1 MTVERIGQHMALRE
15 ETVHHVKL
23 GSYKMLDRFAGWEVE
38 KGFAQ
43 PRLGGWW
50 MDVRLNRV
58 MINRKETVKP
68 ITTFTEAH

>member
-1 MTVERIGQHMALRE
+1 MTVERIGRDMQLRE

-50 MDVRLNRV
+50 MDVLFHRV
-58 MINRKETVKP
+58 RTAGREKIKH

>member
-1 MTVERIGQHMALRE
+1 MQLRE

-50 MDVRLNRV
+50 MDIHQQRTYYGRSEVIKV
-58 MINRKETVKP
+58 